1 MMLDINKIIYKI
13 INKLNQNSANTVY
26 AKNSSAPFCNF
37 KLAITFKLKFIAM
50 LSSIIFSQML
60 MASSTDIS
68 NLENQLKL
76 THNQDRLLLLKD
88 LTTYYSLESPP
99 KAKKYGEEALEL
111 LEKFPDTALQLHVGH
126 YLFDAYRKLSQLDRA
141 YKLAFNNLALAMNN
155 GTLEQKAEANF
166 DISNILSDKNSDY
179 KGAIKYLEISCR
191 IFKQLN
197 DNLSLGSCLN
207 NQGLAYYYDTQY
219 EKAIEF
225 YINALK
231 IAEYKM
237 ELAAAHTLGNIAL
250 INMQY
255 RRWEQAL
262 IYYHQALEH
271 AKLFNK
277 NAMISEQLINIG
289 VAYLFNDELDK
300 SIAYF
305 DKATILQ
312 KGIGNIRSSFII
324 AKRLGE
330 VYVEKQNYTKA
341 MQYYQEAFNLSQKM
355 SSDSSYIEI
364 IMATGVLN
372 TKLQKYD
379 LAIINFEKALKRA
392 KKTKRK
398 PYIYEAHENLYLTN
412 KDLGNL
418 SKSLFHYEKYIQL
431 KTEKTQKDRLNKIT
445 ELEERF
451 KAQQRETQIQLLKK
465 ENQLE
470 ALRNQRIQYAS
481 VFIVAFLFAL
491 AFLWVLRQKQLSS
504 IANERT
510 KMMEELIVKK
520 NQLLAD
526 VSHELGTPLTVL
538 KLQVESLKDDLE
550 DDIQACYDALD
561 NKINDIEHLI
571 EDIHQLA
578 QSDVGILKMCR
589 VPFELHQTLN
599 FWHTELAHFVSK
611 NDLTFEMDNSVSHS
625 LEVNFDKERIK
636 QIIINL
642 LNNSI
647 KYTDKQGRIRLSVS
661 QVDDTLYLSIEDS
674 KPGVSDKDLTNIFE
688 RLYRVENSRNR
699 STGGS
704 GLGLAICK
712 SLVESHNGKIY
723 AQHSSLGGLKVTTEL
738 PIEA

>member
-1 MMLDINKIIYKI
+1 M
-13 INKLNQNSANTVY
+13 KLYIKNITKKLSLYSANTTSFTT
-26 AKNSSAPFCNF
+26 SSALYCDT
-37 KLAITFKLKFIAM
+37 KLAITLRIKFIAM
-50 LSSIIFSQML
+50 VSFILFSQML
-60 MASSTDIS
+60 MASSTDIT
-68 NLENQLKL
+68 NIEMLLKQTENQE
-76 THNQDRLLLLKD
+76 RLILLKD

-99 KAKKYGEEALEL
+99 KAKQYGEEALGL
-111 LEKFPDTALQLHVGH
+111 LKRFPNTAQQLHIGH
-126 YLFDAYRKLSQLDRA
+126 YLFDAYRKLSLLEQA
-141 YKLAFNNLALAMNN
+141 YELAFNNLAIAMNN

-179 KGAIKYLEISCR
+179 KGALKYLEISCK
-191 IFKQLN
+191 IFEQLN

-231 IAEYKM
+231 ITEYKTK
-237 ELAAAHTLGNIAL
+237 LAAAHTLGNIAL

-255 RRWEQAL
+255 RRWDQAL
-262 IYYHQALEH
+262 IYYHQALKH

-277 NAMISEQLINIG
+277 NSMISEQLINIG

-300 SIAYF
+300 SIVYF

-312 KGIGNIRSSFII
+312 NEIGNTRSIFII

-330 VYVEKQNYTKA
+330 VYVEKQKYTKA
-341 MQYYQEAFNLSQKM
+341 MQYYQEAFSLSEKM
-355 SSDSSYIEI
+355 SSDSAYIEI
-364 IMATGVLN
+364 IMAMGVLN
-372 TKLQKYD
+372 TKFKKYE
-379 LAIINFEKALKRA
+379 LAIINFEKALERA

-412 KDLGNL
+412 KDLGDL

-445 ELEERF
+445 ELEEKF
-451 KAQQRETQIQLLKK
+451 KAQQRESQINLLQK

-470 ALRNQRIQYAS
+470 SLRNQRIQYAS
-481 VFIVAFLFAL
+481 LFIIAFLLTL
-491 AFLWVLRQKQLSS
+491 AFFWVLRQKQISS
-504 IANERT
+504 LADERT
-510 KMMEELIVKK
+510 KMMEELIEKK

-550 DDIQACYDALD
+550 DDIQASYDALD

-578 QSDVGILKMCR
+578 QSDIGALQICK
-589 VPFELHQTLN
+589 VPFELNETLN
-599 FWHTELAHFVSK
+599 FWETELADFVNQNKLS
-611 NDLTFEMDNSVSHS
+611 FEISNK
-625 LEVNFDKERIK
+625 LPNNFTVYLDKDRIK
-636 QIIINL
+636 QVLINL
-642 LNNSI
+642 LSNSL
-647 KYTDKQGRIRLSVS
+647 KYTESLGKVKLSAS
-661 QVDDTLYLSIEDS
+661 NKGKTLYLSIEDT

-688 RLYRVENSRNR
+688 RLYRVESSRSR
-699 STGGS
+699 ETGGS

-712 SLVESHNGKIY
+712 SLVEGHNGKIY
-723 AQHSSLGGLKVTTEL
+723 ALHSNLGGVKVMMEF
-738 PIEA
+738 PIIS